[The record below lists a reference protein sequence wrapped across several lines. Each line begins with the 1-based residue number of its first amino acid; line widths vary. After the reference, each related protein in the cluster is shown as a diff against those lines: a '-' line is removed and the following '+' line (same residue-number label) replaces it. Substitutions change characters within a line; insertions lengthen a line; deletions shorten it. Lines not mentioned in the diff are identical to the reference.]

1 MDSSDESEKL
11 SDCFSKKVWVREIKM
26 SHLINVEVS
35 MPKLESSRREVK
47 NYSFLFEEHKK
58 LLKKKLLNRKY
69 FFHHL
74 FLPK

>member
-1 MDSSDESEKL
+1 MNSSDGL
-11 SDCFSKKVWVREIKM
+11 RNFQIVLRKKFMREVKM

-58 LLKKKLLNRKY
+58 TVEEETFKTKI
-69 FFHHL
+69 L
-74 FLPK
+74 FPSFISS